1 MCGGGGGG
9 GDAAAEQRKQEE
21 ERQQRIEQ
29 GKAQLERIFAGL
41 EGNQYRRPE
50 TPIYNSSGW
59 DDISGQVSDVLD
71 RYATQRQEVTE
82 RREAMPNDPHL
93 YETRKSYST
102 VTDFQDQGRQKLLD
116 MGFDPKYVQGKQVNE
131 NTLRDAYTTMRNDPN
146 SWTRVEDV
154 SAPIWE
160 QQQEAYLDFANPQLD
175 NQYKDARK
183 DLGFALA
190 RQGINASSTAGDR
203 WGKLQE
209 DYNLQQQAIAD
220 KAMGYANQAKSNIA
234 DEKQS
239 LLTMLNSTADPGSA
253 VSAARSA
260 VNSLSSTPSFSP
272 LGPLF
277 QNATAGLAAGM
288 QGNQQFKQN
297 EKLNNIMYGGD
308 PDRGS
313 GKVVGGN

>member
-9 GDAAAEQRKQEE
+9 GDAAAEQRRQEE
-21 ERQQRIEQ
+21 ERQHRIEQ
-29 GKAQLERIFAGL
+29 GKAQLERIFGRL
-41 EGNQYRRPE
+41 EGNQYVQQAPNTAYTRDEYANKVRQALGDGGTTTEERTREFTGTGRYDRERWEIENPNPNY
-50 TPIYNSSGW
+50 TVDVLTSVGRDRLADLGLS
-59 DDISGQVSDVLD
+59 DDQISGANPN
-71 RYATQRQEVTE
+71 RYIGMYDQLSSPGVWVKKEGT
-82 RREAMPNDPHL
+82 
-93 YETRKSYST
+93 
-102 VTDFQDQGRQKLLD
+102 TD
-116 MGFDPKYVQGKQVNE
+116 
-131 NTLRDAYTTMRNDPN
+131 
-146 SWTRVEDV
+146 
-154 SAPIWE
+154 PIWE
-160 QQQEAYLDFANPQLD
+160 QQQEAYLDFAKPQLG

-203 WGKLQE
+203 WAKLQE
-209 DYNLQQQAIAD
+209 DYNLQQQALTD